1 MEFLRQKKR
10 TFAVEI
16 FITMRKFLSIGVI
29 SAMLLSSCNSYNKV
43 LKSTDYDYKYEV
55 AKECY
60 TAGQYTRAYQ
70 LLEELIMV
78 MKGSDRGEE
87 SLFMLGMCFY
97 NLRDYETSTMYL
109 DRYVKTYPKGDYAEL
124 ARFYSGKAS
133 FMMSPD
139 PRLDQ
144 SPTYT
149 AINQLQDFLDFHPY
163 SELREEVNDMIYELQ
178 NRLVQKEY
186 DSAKLY
192 YNLGS
197 YVGNCANGGSNYEAC
212 IITAENALKTF
223 PYTRMREDLYM
234 MILRCRY
241 QLAQRSVDEKR
252 DERYR
257 QTIDEYFGFKNEF
270 PNSKYLKEADN
281 IYQHSAAK
289 VKYEDNRDSQN

>member
-1 MEFLRQKKR
+1 
-10 TFAVEI
+10 
-16 FITMRKFLSIGVI
+16 MRKFLSITLI
-29 SAMLLSSCNSYNKV
+29 SALILSSCNSYNQV

-60 TAGQYTRAYQ
+60 LAGQYTRAYQ

-87 SLFMLGMCFY
+87 SLFMLGMCYY
-97 NLRDYETSTMYL
+97 NLRDYETASMYL
-109 DRYVKTYPKGDYAEL
+109 DRYTKSYPKGTYTEL

-133 FMMSPD
+133 YMESPD

-149 AINQLQDFLDFHPY
+149 ALNQLQDFLDFYPY

-178 NRLVQKEY
+178 DRLVQKEY

-192 YNLGS
+192 YNLGG
-197 YVGNCANGGSNYEAC
+197 YVGNCTYGGSNYEAC

-223 PYTRMREDLYM
+223 PYTRLREDLYM
-234 MILRCRY
+234 MILRSRH
-241 QLAQRSVDEKR
+241 QLAQRSVAEKSE
-252 DERYR
+252 ERYR
-257 QTIDEYFGFKNEF
+257 ETIDEYFGFKNEF
-270 PNSKYLKEADN
+270 PNSKYTKEADL
-281 IYQHSAAK
+281 IYKQASSK
-289 VKYEDNRDSQN
+289 VKTETID

>member
-1 MEFLRQKKR
+1 
-10 TFAVEI
+10 
-16 FITMRKFLSIGVI
+16 MRKFLSIAVI
-29 SAMLLSSCNSYNKV
+29 SAMVLSSCNSYNKV
-43 LKSTDYDYKYEV
+43 LKTTDYDYKYEV

-60 TAGQYTRAYQ
+60 AAGQYSRAYQ

-97 NLRDYETSTMYL
+97 NLRDYETATMYL
-109 DRYVKTYPKGDYAEL
+109 DRYVKTYSKGDYTEL

-133 FMMSPD
+133 YMQSPD

-149 AINQLQDFLDFHPY
+149 ALNQLQDFLDFHPY
-163 SELREEVNDMIYELQ
+163 SELREEVNDMIYDLQ

-197 YVGNCANGGSNYEAC
+197 YTGNCANGGSNYEAC

-223 PYTRMREDLYM
+223 PYTRLREELYM

-241 QLAQRSVDEKR
+241 QLAQRSVVEKSE
-252 DERYR
+252 ERYR
-257 QTIDEYFGFKNEF
+257 QTIDEYYGFKNEF
-270 PNSKYLKEADN
+270 PNSKYIKEADN
-281 IYQHSAAK
+281 IYKHSATK
-289 VKYEDNRDSQN
+289 VKSEKED

>member
-1 MEFLRQKKR
+1 
-10 TFAVEI
+10 
-16 FITMRKFLSIGVI
+16 MRKFLSITLI
-29 SAMLLSSCNSYNKV
+29 SALILSSCNSYNQV

-60 TAGQYTRAYQ
+60 LAGQYTRAYQ

-87 SLFMLGMCFY
+87 SLFMLGMCYY
-97 NLRDYETSTMYL
+97 NLRDYETASMYL
-109 DRYVKTYPKGDYAEL
+109 DRYTKSYPKGTYTEL

-133 FMMSPD
+133 YMESPD

-149 AINQLQDFLDFHPY
+149 ALNQLQDFLDFYPY

-192 YNLGS
+192 YNLGG
-197 YVGNCANGGSNYEAC
+197 YVGNCTYGGSNYEAC

-223 PYTRMREDLYM
+223 PYTRLREDLYM
-234 MILRCRY
+234 MILRSRH
-241 QLAQRSVDEKR
+241 QLAQRSVAEKSE
-252 DERYR
+252 ERYR
-257 QTIDEYFGFKNEF
+257 ETIDEYFGFKNEF
-270 PNSKYLKEADN
+270 PNSKYTKEADQ
-281 IYQHSAAK
+281 IYKQASSK
-289 VKYEDNRDSQN
+289 VKTETID

>member
-1 MEFLRQKKR
+1 M
-10 TFAVEI
+10 
-16 FITMRKFLSIGVI
+16 I
-29 SAMLLSSCNSYNKV
+29 SALILSSCNSYNQV

-60 TAGQYTRAYQ
+60 LAGQYTRAYQ

-87 SLFMLGMCFY
+87 SLFMLGMCYY
-97 NLRDYETSTMYL
+97 NLRDYETASMYL
-109 DRYVKTYPKGDYAEL
+109 DRYTKSYPKGTYTEL

-133 FMMSPD
+133 YMESPD

-149 AINQLQDFLDFHPY
+149 ALNQLQDFLDFYPY

-178 NRLVQKEY
+178 DRLVQKEY

-192 YNLGS
+192 YNLGG
-197 YVGNCANGGSNYEAC
+197 YVGNCTYGGSNYEAC

-223 PYTRMREDLYM
+223 PYTRLREDLYM
-234 MILRCRY
+234 MILRSRH
-241 QLAQRSVDEKR
+241 QLAQRSVAEKSE
-252 DERYR
+252 ERYR
-257 QTIDEYFGFKNEF
+257 ETIDEYFGFKNEF
-270 PNSKYLKEADN
+270 PNSKYTKEADL
-281 IYQHSAAK
+281 IYKQASSK
-289 VKYEDNRDSQN
+289 VKTETID